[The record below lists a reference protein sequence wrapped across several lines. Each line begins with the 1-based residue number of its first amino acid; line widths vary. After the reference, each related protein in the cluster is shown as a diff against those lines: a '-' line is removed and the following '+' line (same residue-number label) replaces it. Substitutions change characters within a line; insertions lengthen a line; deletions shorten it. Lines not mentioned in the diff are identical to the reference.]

1 VLTFATRAP
10 PCGSG
15 PAPIPRWCSGS
26 SSRLDGDDPGP
37 AGRPERRGAL

>member
-26 SSRLDGDDPGP
+26 SSRLDGDDPGQQD
-37 AGRPERRGAL
+37 GRSEEGL